1 MKQAIICGKMLDTV
15 NKTVKQDRVVFI
27 SDERINKFVPM
38 NANFGIFN
46 GPKDKEERVQV
57 SLRLVDE
64 FRSKC
69 PWINI

>member
-1 MKQAIICGKMLDTV
+1 MDLKLTDETMIGAMAAY
-15 NKTVKQDRVVFI
+15 I